1 MSPQRG
7 RSTRVIAAL
16 GALVLIALAGFLVV
30 HVRHGA
36 AGALAPAAAAGSP
49 SPSPGV
55 GSTPVHGRRTLWLV
69 AEARATTVAYER
81 PSSSAPVRATLPRV
95 NAHRCVTVML
105 VRSTRRIG
113 DATWYDV
120 WLPQSP
126 DFSTGWVQ
134 ASSIAT
140 YTTPARIVVSLSS
153 RRLTVYRSGRAVG
166 RFAVAIGSSAYPTP
180 TGLFFVAEKTTP
192 MPGSPFGVLALGLSG
207 YQPRLP
213 GSGALAIHGTNDDA
227 LIGQAV
233 SEGCIR
239 MHNADV
245 LRVSRWV
252 PTGSPVLIER

>member
-1 MSPQRG
+1 VSPQRG
-7 RSTRVIAAL
+7 RNTRVVAAL
-16 GALVLIALAGFLVV
+16 GALVLIALAGVLVV

-36 AGALAPAAAAGSP
+36 AGALAPAAAVASP
-49 SPSPGV
+49 SPSL
-55 GSTPVHGRRTLWLV
+55 SIATTPVNERQTRWLV
-69 AEARATTVAYER
+69 AEAKATTVAYER
-81 PSSSAPVRATLPRV
+81 PSSSAPVRATLPLL

-105 VRSTRRIG
+105 VRKTERIG
-113 DATWYDV
+113 GATWYDV
-120 WLPQSP
+120 WLPRRP
-126 DFSTGWVQ
+126 DFGSGWVP
-134 ASSIAT
+134 ASSVAT
-140 YTTPARIVVSLSS
+140 YTTTAEIVVNLSA
-153 RRLTVYRSGRAVG
+153 RRLTIYRGGRVAG
-166 RFAVAIGSSAYPTP
+166 RFPVAIGSSTYPTP

-213 GSGALAIHGTNDDA
+213 DLGALAIHGTNNDA

-252 PTGSPVLIER
+252 PAGSPVLIER